1 MVCPKAY
8 QSVPVNGSRAPHG
21 WVGEEILDVY
31 MQDIVLVGLDEGPG
45 EDAIYDDSRAIES
58 IG

>member
-1 MVCPKAY
+1 M
-8 QSVPVNGSRAPHG
+8 PVNGSRTPHG
-21 WVGEEILDVY
+21 WVGEEILDIY

-45 EDAIYDDSRAIES
+45 KDAIYNDPWAIEP